1 MLFRV
6 LAVAALL
13 GFSVASALAV
23 EPTLE
28 IRFHPA
34 GRVHP
39 YPLDSLRGYSA
50 VVVQNTA
57 IINRGTTPVTLVA
70 VALELLLG
78 DQALDARHLVPA
90 DIARSAASGSGLQSS
105 GMLSLL
111 AFQIGGEALLGG
123 ATLAKSA
130 TLAPGEA
137 ILFGHQ
143 LLSFKGER
151 DALRVRVA
159 GTSDGTAVEG
169 IGTLPVRATP
179 SRIAYRFPL
188 NGTWFVG
195 AGPSPHSHHRWVVP
209 QEFAFDIVKLGADGA
224 THGSNGTKRR
234 QYHAYGAPVLAAADG
249 RVIAAVHDQ
258 PENDDDLKR
267 PGENA
272 VAYLTRVKSKQG
284 ERLSKGA
291 VAIIGNHVVLE
302 HAHGEHSV
310 YAHLRPGSLTVKRG
324 DVVKAGQR
332 LGRLGTSGNSTEPHL
347 HFHVCDGPDPLS
359 CAGVPVQ
366 FEDIELPLADLPRPI
381 QSGDIVTSR

>member
-1 MLFRV
+1 MLIRV
-6 LAVAALL
+6 LAAAAFFGL
-13 GFSVASALAV
+13 FVASASAR

-34 GRVHP
+34 GRVHA

-57 IINRGTTPVTLVA
+57 VINRGTTPVTLVT
-70 VALELLLG
+70 VEFELLSG

-105 GMLSLL
+105 GLLSLL
-111 AFQIGGEALLGG
+111 AFQFGGDALLGG
-123 ATLAKSA
+123 ATLAKSV

-151 DALRVRVA
+151 DALRVRIA
-159 GTSDGTAVEG
+159 GTADGTAVEG
-169 IGTLPVRATP
+169 GGTLPVRAAA
-179 SRIAYRFPL
+179 SRVAYRFPL

-195 AGPSPHSHHRWVVP
+195 AGPSPHSHHRWVVS
-209 QEFAFDIVKLGADGA
+209 QEFAYDILKLGADGS
-224 THGSNGTKRR
+224 THSGNGTKRQ

-249 RVIAAVHDQ
+249 RVVAAVHDQ
-258 PENDDDLKR
+258 PENDDDLRR

-272 VAYLTRVKSKQG
+272 VAYLARVKSKQG
-284 ERLSKGA
+284 ERLSKG
-291 VAIIGNHVVLE
+291 VVSVIGNHVVLE

-366 FEDIELPLADLPRPI
+366 FADIELPLADLPRPI
-381 QSGDIVTSR
+381 QSGDMVTSR